1 MQLDYDSLFTLLE
14 LGWVPKR
21 QLVGHESKIY
31 ILDFFGSPGLRGN
44 SLNIDLK
51 RILTAYGSQWNSFLG
66 YFIKPSDIEGAAGGG
81 GSTERTEGGVIW
93 GKDTKHF
100 EGREGLL
107 RAVAEQAPLSSTATS
122 QVFRHPNVK
131 WLGHQTADSW
141 KALLR
146 RSKFMIGLGNPLLG
160 PSAMDAISNGCVF
173 INPIYRVPMRDG
185 AFKSQHPYAVEHI
198 GEPYVCSY
206 PEQDQAALLNCV
218 KKAQKENLTPFI
230 PKDFTEEA
238 YLARVEKL
246 FDL

>member
-1 MQLDYDSLFTLLE
+1 MI
-14 LGWVPKR
+14 GWVPKW
-21 QLVGHESKIY
+21 QIVGHESKLY

-44 SLNIDLK
+44 SLKIDPK

-66 YFIKPSDIEGAAGGG
+66 YYIKPSDIEGSSEEKAD
-81 GSTERTEGGVIW
+81 GGVIW

-100 EGREGLL
+100 DGREGML
-107 RAVAEQAPLSSTATS
+107 RAVADRVPLSSTATA

-131 WLGHQTADSW
+131 WLGHQTAASW

-146 RSKFMIGLGNPLLG
+146 KSKFLLGLGNPLLG
-160 PSAMDAISNGCVF
+160 PSAIDAISNGCMF
-173 INPIYRVPMRDG
+173 INPIYNVPMRDG
-185 AFKSQHPYAVEHI
+185 AFKSQHPYAAEKI

-206 PEQDQAALLNCV
+206 PERDLDALIKCV
-218 KKAQKENLTPFI
+218 QKAQTADLTPFI

-238 YLARVEKL
+238 YLQRVAKL